1 MNLRQTIPDFNQS
14 TVAAGLV
21 CGIIGVIIGF
31 TSAGPQSVDASKA
44 GQKAHKIVEN
54 RTGQETR
61 VVSVEPSPHFYR
73 VNLEVGEGSLQTYFV
88 TREGLLMANSGNVLN
103 PDSRL
108 RYFREANSLKNC
120 MDNKGAVLY
129 GNSSQPTTARYL
141 RSLGALNTGSIY
153 KDVANREN
161 LMEAA
166 NRNVSRTPS
175 IYFEG
180 DVLPGVNSI
189 SRVAN
194 FTGCEINR

>member
-1 MNLRQTIPDFNQS
+1 MNLRQTILELNQK

-21 CGIIGVIIGF
+21 CGAIGAIIGF
-31 TSAGPQSVDASKA
+31 TGAEPQSVDASEA
-44 GQKAHKIVEN
+44 GQKVHKIVEN

-61 VVSVEPSPHFYR
+61 VVSVEPSRHFYR
-73 VNLEVGEGSLQTYFV
+73 VNLEVGQGSLQTYFV
-88 TREGLLMANSGNVLN
+88 TKEGLLMAESENVLN

-108 RYFREANSLKNC
+108 RYFEAANNLKNC

-141 RSLGALNTGSIY
+141 RSLGALNAGSIY
-153 KDVANREN
+153 KDVENREN
-161 LMEAA
+161 LVEAA

-180 DVLPGVNSI
+180 DVLPGVNSV

-194 FTGCEINR
+194 FTGCEIS